1 MNQRILLGTA
11 DDIASAFRT
20 SIAENTDQLEV
31 IKQNVPLFHNLE
43 QVIKHTHPDIL
54 YLMFNQMRFDA
65 IGKQDIHNEILQT
78 LYNIRSENGQLR
90 IAVQVADPVD
100 QNFLRQL
107 ILLNVY
113 DIFEPTGSTGQLN
126 IRLVID
132 QLTRPANIN
141 GVKKYIISPDIDQ
154 SFRTP
159 DALPVKGN
167 ANGLPDSQNDS
178 ALINANRFLTQEL
191 TRLKKK
197 TAVPLIPRSDYDQL
211 LARLR
216 EAVNSGMSDENVKE
230 LVQSVTAN
238 NNRLAQ
244 ENQMLNQRLNESSA
258 TISQLSRQL
267 SSRSKT
273 DEDMAQLQVLQR
285 DPSKKNEPIRRTDRG
300 GQRQKKDPNAIRKKH
315 SRRSSSKDKKP
326 RAKKPRKKAHSKGRR
341 FLLLI
346 ILILIVGSVWMGIG
360 HLRSQGNKTVEKQPS
375 YSTLVSKDEYGKAA
389 EAYPEKGISIENRML
404 NDPSVKDKASQAA
417 KIAEYISGDA
427 INFDN
432 AYFNSD
438 FNKAVKIYEQSDDT
452 DLTHLNKARRTML
465 AYSYMKIGN
474 VDNARKLAEPLNNAQ
489 LNQKIDAYAKFQDA
503 NKTLQD
509 KINSG
514 TLSDE
519 DKAKAQKQIQK
530 NQNAMDKL

>member
-1 MNQRILLGTA
+1 MGTA

-20 SIAENTDQLEV
+20 SIAENTGQLEV

-107 ILLNVY
+107 ILLNIY

-167 ANGLPDSQNDS
+167 ANGLPDSQSDS

-216 EAVNSGMSDENVKE
+216 EAVNSGMSDESVKE

-267 SSRSKT
+267 NSRSKT
-273 DEDMAQLQVLQR
+273 DEDMAQLQVLQK
-285 DPSKKNEPIRRTDRG
+285 DLSKKNDPIRRTDRG
-300 GQRQKKDPNAIRKKH
+300 RQRQKTGPNAIRKKH
-315 SRRSSSKDKKP
+315 SRQSSSKGTKP
-326 RAKKPRKKAHSKGRR
+326 RATKPRTKARSKGRR
-341 FLLLI
+341 LLLLI
-346 ILILIVGSVWMGIG
+346 ILILIVSIAWVGVS

-375 YSTLVSKDEYGKAA
+375 YSSLISKDEYGKAA

-404 NDPSVKDKASQAA
+404 NDPSVKDKASQAS

-427 INFDN
+427 MDFDN

-438 FNKAVKIYEQSDDT
+438 FSKAVKIYEKSDDT
-452 DLTHLNKARRTML
+452 NLTHLNKARRTML

-489 LNQKIDAYAKFQDA
+489 LNQKIDTYAKFQDA

-514 TLSDE
+514 TLSDD

>member
-1 MNQRILLGTA
+1 MGTA

-20 SIAENTDQLEV
+20 SIAENTGQLEV

-107 ILLNVY
+107 ILLNIY

-167 ANGLPDSQNDS
+167 ANGLPDSQSDS

-216 EAVNSGMSDENVKE
+216 EAVNSGMSDESVKE

-267 SSRSKT
+267 NSRSKT
-273 DEDMAQLQVLQR
+273 DEDMAQLQVLQK
-285 DPSKKNEPIRRTDRG
+285 DLSKKNDPIRRTDRG
-300 GQRQKKDPNAIRKKH
+300 RQRQKTGPNAIRKKH
-315 SRRSSSKDKKP
+315 SRQSSSKVTKP
-326 RAKKPRKKAHSKGRR
+326 RATKPRTKARSKGRR
-341 FLLLI
+341 LLLLI
-346 ILILIVGSVWMGIG
+346 ILILIVGIAAWVGVS
-360 HLRSQGNKTVEKQPS
+360 HLRSQSNKTVEKQPS
-375 YSTLVSKDEYGKAA
+375 YSALVSKDEYGKAA

-404 NDPSVKDKASQAA
+404 NDPSVKDKASQAS

-427 INFDN
+427 MDFDN

-438 FNKAVKIYEQSDDT
+438 FSKAVKIYEKSDDT
-452 DLTHLNKARRTML
+452 NLTHLNKARRTML

-489 LNQKIDAYAKFQDA
+489 LNQKIDTYAKFQDA

-514 TLSDE
+514 TLSDD